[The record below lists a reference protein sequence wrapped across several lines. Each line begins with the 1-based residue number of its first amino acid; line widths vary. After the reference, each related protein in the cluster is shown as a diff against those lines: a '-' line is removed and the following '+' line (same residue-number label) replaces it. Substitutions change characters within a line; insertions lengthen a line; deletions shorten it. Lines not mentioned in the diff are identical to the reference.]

1 MILGVI
7 LLHHYRLE
15 VLWLDHHGGSTVRT
29 SKQVN
34 ILTRIA
40 GELGDVRRETLT
52 EQLVQK
58 LKSLILREM
67 IVPGECLP
75 PERELAAMLRVSRA
89 SLRGALKV
97 LQIMGVLE
105 VRQGSRTYLT
115 AAAKEI
121 LSVPPRVLVPPQGL
135 TQAEL
140 FEARRA
146 IEAESAATAAERAT
160 ETDLERM
167 RAEFDAMK
175 SSAAS
180 HDIPLYGKHDM
191 AFHQSIAEAS
201 GNKFFVWFLATANRA
216 LFRELWKRPPHIDVN
231 RSLQG
236 HERILKTIEAKDRAA
251 ARAEML
257 NHLSYMSYF
266 VDQSTLVD
274 LSAPAT
280 HARGIA
286 L

>member
-1 MILGVI
+1 M
-7 LLHHYRLE
+7 RSSE
-15 VLWLDHHGGSTVRT
+15 ANKS
-29 SKQVN
+29 

-40 GELGDVRRETLT
+40 AELGDVRRETLT

-67 IVPGECLP
+67 IVPGERLP

-105 VRQGSRTYLT
+105 VKQGSRTYLT
-115 AAAKEI
+115 EAAKEI
-121 LSVPPRVLVPPQGL
+121 LSVPPRVLVPPRGL

-160 ETDLERM
+160 EADLQEM
-167 RAEFDAMK
+167 RAEFEAMK
-175 SSAAS
+175 MSAAS
-180 HDIPLYGKHDM
+180 YDVALYGKHDM
-191 AFHQSIAEAS
+191 AFHQAIADAS
-201 GNKFFVWFLATANRA
+201 GNKFFVWFLVTANKV
-216 LFRELWKRPPHIDVN
+216 LFRELWKRVRHIDVDS
-231 RSLQG
+231 SLLG
-236 HERILKTIEAKDRAA
+236 HEKILRTIEAKDRAA

-257 NHLSYMSYF
+257 NHLSYTSYF
-266 VDQSTLVD
+266 VDRGKLVD
-274 LSAPAT
+274 LCAPAVDS
-280 HARGIA
+280 REIA
-286 L
+286 F